1 MASPVFNFI
10 YKFLERAGSQFISII
25 VTIVLARLLEVSDFG
40 AIEIVTVIVSICQ
53 IFVQSGL
60 NTALIQKKDAT
71 QQDFSV
77 TFYVNTA
84 LAACLYII
92 LFVLS
97 PLIENFYAIEGL
109 ASYIRVTG
117 LVLLPCSM
125 MSIQYALLAKSF
137 QFSKQMICSVISMI
151 FGAIVGIVM
160 AYNGYGI
167 WSFVAYQIV
176 TYWSSPFIALVVVK
190 WLPSRVDSFK
200 RIVPLF
206 KFGIRILIAS
216 FIDNIYNDIT
226 SLIIGKKFTPSQ
238 LALYGK
244 GKQFPQALITS
255 VNGSIQSVAFPYL
268 AKHQDSKNEMKDRLS
283 GLVKMSSFIVFPIMF
298 GLIACAKPF
307 VLTILTDKWI
317 EAVPYIQLMCV
328 VFVAWPIFTA
338 NAWVLNA
345 IGRSDLYLKT
355 EIIKKVINLASLIL
369 CVILF
374 DSISAIIIGQIVVI
388 PINVAINMVV
398 NKRIIG
404 YSVRDLLKDI
414 AYPLM
419 FSVIMGVIVYQ
430 FQNISNFYI
439 ALIVQLLVGVI
450 VYLVINVVSK
460 NRNYRLFEGLVKDA
474 LRKK

>member
-1 MASPVFNFI
+1 MSSPVFNFI

-53 IFVQSGL
+53 VFVQSGL
-60 NTALIQKKDAT
+60 NTALIQKKDAI

-84 LAACLYII
+84 IAALLYIL

-97 PLIENFYAIEGL
+97 PAIEKFYSIAGL

-137 QFSKQMICSVISMI
+137 QFSKQMICSVLSMI
-151 FGAIVGIVM
+151 LGAIVGIVM
-160 AYNGYGI
+160 AYKGFGI

-176 TYWSSPFIALVVVK
+176 TYWSSPLIALMVVR
-190 WLPSRVDSFK
+190 WMPSHVDSIK

-226 SLIIGKKFTPSQ
+226 SLIIGKKFTSSQ

-268 AKHQDSKNEMKDRLS
+268 AKHQDTKNEMKDRLS
-283 GLVKMSSFIVFPIMF
+283 GLIKMSSFVVFPIMF
-298 GLIACAKPF
+298 GMIACAKPF
-307 VLTILTDKWI
+307 VLTILTEKWI
-317 EAVPYIQLMCV
+317 DAVPYIQLMCV

-369 CVILF
+369 CVVLF
-374 DSISAIIIGQIVVI
+374 DSISTIIVGQIVVI

-404 YSVRDLLKDI
+404 YSMKELLSDI
-414 AYPLM
+414 TPPLLL
-419 FSVIMGVIVYQ
+419 SVVMGVIVYQ

-439 ALIVQLLVGVI
+439 ALIVQILVGI
-450 VYLVINVVSK
+450 AVYFSINVFSK
-460 NRNYRLFEGLVKDA
+460 NRNYRMFRGLVKDA
-474 LRKK
+474 LKR

>member
-1 MASPVFNFI
+1 MSSPVFNFI
-10 YKFLERAGSQFISII
+10 YKFLERAGSQVISII
-25 VTIVLARLLEVSDFG
+25 VTIILARLLEVSDFG

-60 NTALIQKKDAT
+60 NSALIQKKDVT
-71 QQDFSV
+71 QEDFSV
-77 TFYVNTA
+77 TFFVNTA
-84 LAACLYII
+84 IAFFLYII

-97 PLIENFYAIEGL
+97 PSIEKFYAIDGL
-109 ASYIRVTG
+109 TNYIRVTG

-137 QFSKQMICSVISMI
+137 QFRKQMICSVLSMI
-151 FGAIVGIVM
+151 LGAVVGIVM
-160 AYNGYGI
+160 AYKGLGI

-176 TYWSSPFIALVVVK
+176 TYWSSPLIALIVVR
-190 WLPSRVDSFK
+190 WMPSHIDSFK

-268 AKHQDSKNEMKDRLS
+268 AKHQDSRNEMKDRLS
-283 GLVKMSSFIVFPIMF
+283 GLIKMSSFVVFPIMF

-307 VLTILTDKWI
+307 VLTILTEKWI
-317 EAVPYIQLMCV
+317 MAVPYIQLMCI

-355 EIIKKVINLASLIL
+355 EIIKKVINFVSLVL
-369 CVILF
+369 CVVLF

-404 YSVRDLLKDI
+404 YSVKELLSDI
-414 AYPLM
+414 ASPLLL
-419 FSVIMGVIVYQ
+419 SVIMGVIVYQ
-430 FQNISNFYI
+430 FQIISNFYI
-439 ALIVQLLVGVI
+439 ALIVQVLVGVS
-450 VYLVINVVSK
+450 VYLIFNVFSR
-460 NRNYRLFEGLVKDA
+460 NRNYRMFKGLVKDA
-474 LRKK
+474 LKR

>member
-1 MASPVFNFI
+1 MSSPVFNFI
-10 YKFLERAGSQFISII
+10 YKFLERAGSQVISII
-25 VTIVLARLLEVSDFG
+25 VTIILARLLEVSDFG

-60 NTALIQKKDAT
+60 NSALIQKKDVT
-71 QQDFSV
+71 QEDFSV
-77 TFYVNTA
+77 TFFVNTA
-84 LAACLYII
+84 IAFFLYII
-92 LFVLS
+92 LFVIS
-97 PLIENFYAIEGL
+97 PSIEKFYAIDGL
-109 ASYIRVTG
+109 TNYIRVTG

-137 QFSKQMICSVISMI
+137 QFRKQMICSVLSMI
-151 FGAIVGIVM
+151 LGAVVGIVM
-160 AYNGYGI
+160 AYKGLGI

-176 TYWSSPFIALVVVK
+176 TYWSSPLIALIVVR
-190 WLPSRVDSFK
+190 WMPSHIDSFK

-268 AKHQDSKNEMKDRLS
+268 AKHQDSRNEMKDRLS
-283 GLVKMSSFIVFPIMF
+283 GLIKMSSFVVFPIMF

-307 VLTILTDKWI
+307 VLTILTEKWI
-317 EAVPYIQLMCV
+317 MAVPYIQLMCI

-355 EIIKKVINLASLIL
+355 EIIKKVINFVSLVL
-369 CVILF
+369 CVVLF

-404 YSVRDLLKDI
+404 YSVKELLSDI
-414 AYPLM
+414 ASPLLL
-419 FSVIMGVIVYQ
+419 SVIMGVIVYQ

-439 ALIVQLLVGVI
+439 ALIVQVLVGVS
-450 VYLVINVVSK
+450 VYLIFNVFSR
-460 NRNYRLFEGLVKDA
+460 NRNYRMFKGLVKDA
-474 LRKK
+474 LKR